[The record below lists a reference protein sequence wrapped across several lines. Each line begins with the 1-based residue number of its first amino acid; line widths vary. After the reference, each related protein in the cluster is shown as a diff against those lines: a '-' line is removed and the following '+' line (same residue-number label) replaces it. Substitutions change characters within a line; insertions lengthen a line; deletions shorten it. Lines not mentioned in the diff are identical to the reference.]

1 MWLCGPFRSGIKPPP
16 YHLEL
21 TDTEYYFAVQKSIG
35 RPVLVRPELMESVK
49 QNT

>member
-1 MWLCGPFRSGIKPPP
+1 MRLSGPFRSNIKPPP

-21 TDTEYYFAVQKSIG
+21 TDTEHNFAVQKCNV
-35 RPVLVRPELMESVK
+35 RPVLVRPGLMESVK